1 MIDEPFEES
10 FQDELNVLY
19 VGDNHYRA
27 LVPLVEQQDY
37 MDLQESE
44 CDDDDQ
50 KINENEL
57 ASFQKNLLKDEDIE
71 INDEPEIYEEPYEK
85 YDFNY
90 IKNWIKN
97 NIENYQF
104 KKYE

>member
-1 MIDEPFEES
+1 MSQLLF
-10 FQDELNVLY
+10 
-19 VGDNHYRA
+19 
-27 LVPLVEQQDY
+27 
-37 MDLQESE
+37 
-44 CDDDDQ
+44 
-50 KINENEL
+50 K
-57 ASFQKNLLKDEDIE
+57 KNLLKDVDIE
-71 INDEPEIYEEPYEK
+71 INDEPEIYEEPQDL